1 MISFNHQSL
10 PKGWLRAYLVPRAG
24 GQGMNVW
31 VTTLM
36 LPFSEVVHFLEVPC
50 LRGDVDGEP
59 EG

>member
-1 MISFNHQSL
+1 MISFNHQYL

-36 LPFSEVVHFLEVPC
+36 LLFSEVVHFLEVPS
-50 LRGDVDGEP
+50 LRGDVEW
-59 EG
+59 